1 MLKVIISP
9 AKKMKIRN
17 DILPYKNI
25 PFFIKEAEKL
35 FSYMGN
41 MSFDELKDLW
51 KCSDKLVEENERQF
65 RIGNL
70 KQNLSPAI
78 LSYEGIQYKYMAPA
92 VFEEQAFTWLEK
104 HLRILSGFY
113 GALCP
118 FDGVIPYRLEMQA
131 KAEIEETTNLYDY
144 WGDRL
149 YHSVIDDSRIIIN
162 LASKEYSKCIE
173 KYLSDKDK
181 YITVTFCE
189 QSGDKL
195 VTKGTYAKMARGE
208 MVRYMAEKEI
218 ENPADV
224 QTFDRLG
231 YNFRRDLS
239 SEIEY
244 VFERKIME

>member
-1 MLKVIISP
+1 MGMYCGYFVNFILIQWLCWW
-9 AKKMKIRN
+9 KK
-17 DILPYKNI
+17 
-25 PFFIKEAEKL
+25 
-35 FSYMGN
+35 
-41 MSFDELKDLW
+41 
-51 KCSDKLVEENERQF
+51 
-65 RIGNL
+65 
-70 KQNLSPAI
+70 
-78 LSYEGIQYKYMAPA
+78 
-92 VFEEQAFTWLEK
+92 
-104 HLRILSGFY
+104 
-113 GALCP
+113 
-118 FDGVIPYRLEMQA
+118 
-131 KAEIEETTNLYDY
+131 
-144 WGDRL
+144 
-149 YHSVIDDSRIIIN
+149 
-162 LASKEYSKCIE
+162 AS
-173 KYLSDKDK
+173 YLSDKDK